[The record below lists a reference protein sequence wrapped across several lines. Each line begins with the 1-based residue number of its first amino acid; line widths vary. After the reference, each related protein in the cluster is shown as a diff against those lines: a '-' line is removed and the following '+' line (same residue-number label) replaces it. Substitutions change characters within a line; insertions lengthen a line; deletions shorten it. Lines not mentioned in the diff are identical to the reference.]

1 MTASTTL
8 GRPRRGRQRAAV
20 VVLTLLLAAG
30 LAAASSPP
38 AYAAPSISVS
48 RTTDLDPDGSQVTV
62 RGSGFDT
69 SKGIYVAFCVTP
81 PRGAVPSPC
90 GGGIDM
96 DGSSGG
102 SVWISDDP
110 PPYGEGLAQP
120 FGSGGSFEVAIRV
133 TAAIGD
139 IDCRTTSCAV
149 VTRADHTRNS
159 DRSQD
164 VIVPVTFATPA
175 PPPAP
180 APPSGGG
187 GSDSGS
193 SDGSAGGTQD
203 GDGAS
208 QTSEGSPSTSDED
221 AATDTTDTTD
231 EQAAASED
239 VEVTEEVEIAE
250 PRDPVGPLVAPDI
263 STGPTPLDLE
273 ALREADAPDDD
284 APEATVAPDASDD
297 GTEVLAA
304 VTTSPGLSPLW
315 PTLGALL
322 LAAAGLVW
330 WRRRVGTS

>member
-1 MTASTTL
+1 V
-8 GRPRRGRQRAAV
+8 AAV
-20 VVLTLLLAAG
+20 VVTLLLAAG
-30 LAAASSPP
+30 FAAASSPP

-48 RTTDLDPDGSQVTV
+48 RTTDLDPAGTQVTV

-81 PRGAVPSPC
+81 PRGAAPSPC

-110 PPYGEGLAQP
+110 PPYGVGLAQP
-120 FGSGGSFEVAIRV
+120 YGSGGSFEVAIRV

-139 IDCRTTSCAV
+139 VDCRTTSCAV

-180 APPSGGG
+180 APAPPSGGG
-187 GSDSGS
+187 NDGSGS
-193 SDGSAGGTQD
+193 SSGGSTGGTPD
-203 GDGAS
+203 GGGTS
-208 QTSEGSPSTSDED
+208 QTTEGSPSTSDED
-221 AATDTTDTTD
+221 AATDTTD

-239 VEVTEEVEIAE
+239 VEVTEEVEVAE

-330 WRRRVGTS
+330 WRRRVGTP